1 MNNLEAEIK
10 YLTKNFGIRPQRES
24 GQNFLVDE
32 EVLDAIVDSAQLKPD
47 DNVLEIGAGFGP
59 LTKKLAEK
67 VNKVWA
73 VELEKRF
80 IPALKKLEK
89 SFPAIEVIHQDIIKM
104 DVSKLMGGEQYKI
117 VANIPY
123 NITSYVL
130 RKFLEQDPKPK
141 TMSVLIQKE
150 VAERITAKP
159 SELSLLAVSVQYF
172 GNPRIVRAVSKDCF
186 WPKPKVDS
194 SVIMIEG
201 IKSDKQIKEENTQNG
216 YNFTQKQF
224 FQVVKGGFSAKRKQ
238 IHNNLTNSFH
248 ADAQKIKGILSENGI
263 KPELR
268 PQDITINDWKSLT
281 MGLIL
286 AKILE

>member
-1 MNNLEAEIK
+1 LNNLEAEIK

-32 EVLDAIVDSAQLKPD
+32 SVLDSIIESAELSPE

-80 IPALKKLEK
+80 IPVLQKLAK
-89 SFPAIEVIHQDIIKM
+89 AYSPIEVIHEDIIKLN
-104 DVSKLMGGEQYKI
+104 VAKLVGGRQYKI

-123 NITSYVL
+123 NITSYVM
-130 RKFLEQDPKPK
+130 RKFLEQDPKPES
-141 TMSVLIQKE
+141 MSVLIQKE
-150 VAERITAKP
+150 VAERIVEKP
-159 SELSLLAVSVQYF
+159 GKMSLLAVSVQYF
-172 GNPRIVRAVSKDCF
+172 GKVRIVRVVSKLCF
-186 WPKPKVDS
+186 WPAPKVDS
-194 SVIMIEG
+194 AVLRVEDIMGE
-201 IKSDKQIKEENTQNG
+201 KQIIEENTKNG
-216 YNFTQKQF
+216 YDFTQKQF

-248 ADAQKIKGILSENGI
+248 ADPDTIYRVLLENGI
-263 KPELR
+263 KPQLR
-268 PQDITINDWKSLT
+268 AQDLKIDDWEKLT
-281 MGLIL
+281 MGLKL
-286 AKILE
+286 AKIIE

>member
-1 MNNLEAEIK
+1 LNNLEAEIK

-32 EVLDAIVDSAQLKPD
+32 EVLDAIVDSAQLKPGD
-47 DNVLEIGAGFGP
+47 HVLEIGAGFGP
-59 LTKKLAEK
+59 LTKKLAER
-67 VNKVWA
+67 VSKVWA

-104 DVSKLMGGEQYKI
+104 EIGKLVGDKEYKI

-130 RKFLEQDPKPK
+130 RKFLEQDPKPQ

-172 GNPRIVRAVSKDCF
+172 GNARIIRGVSKDCF

-194 SVIMIEG
+194 AVIMIEG
-201 IKSDKQIKEENTQNG
+201 IKSEKRIKQENEQNG

-224 FQVVKGGFSAKRKQ
+224 FQVVKAGFSAKRKQ

-248 ADAQKIKGILSENGI
+248 ADARNIKEILVKSGI

-268 PQDITINDWKSLT
+268 PQDIDIEGWKKLT
-281 MGLIL
+281 MGLIKG
-286 AKILE
+286 KIL

>member
-32 EVLDAIVDSAQLKPD
+32 SVLDSIIESAELSPE

-80 IPALKKLEK
+80 IPVLQKLAK
-89 SFPAIEVIHQDIIKM
+89 AYSPIEVIHEDIIKLN
-104 DVSKLMGGEQYKI
+104 VAKLVGGRQYKI

-123 NITSYVL
+123 NITSYVM
-130 RKFLEQDPKPK
+130 RKFLEQDPKPES
-141 TMSVLIQKE
+141 MSVLIQKE
-150 VAERITAKP
+150 VAERIVEKP
-159 SELSLLAVSVQYF
+159 GKMSLLAVSVQYF
-172 GNPRIVRAVSKDCF
+172 GKVRIVRVVSKLCF
-186 WPKPKVDS
+186 WPAPKVDS
-194 SVIMIEG
+194 AVLRVEDIMGE
-201 IKSDKQIKEENTQNG
+201 KQIIEENTKNG
-216 YNFTQKQF
+216 YDFTQKQF

-248 ADAQKIKGILSENGI
+248 ADPDTIYRVLLENGI
-263 KPELR
+263 KPQLR
-268 PQDITINDWKSLT
+268 AQDLKIDDWEKLT
-281 MGLIL
+281 MGLKL
-286 AKILE
+286 AKIIE